1 VNFSSVAKTLR
12 FTDGTGFGAAGLRTF
27 ATLQIAH
34 TPSAQREDSFH
45 VESAEKLLREKQLK
59 NSLKRLLDQQ

>member
-1 VNFSSVAKTLR
+1 VAKTLR
-12 FTDGTGFGAAGLRTF
+12 FTAEMGFGAAGPRTF

-34 TPSAQREDSFH
+34 TPSAQKEDSSH
-45 VESAEKLLREKQLK
+45 VESVEKPLREKQLK